1 MTNDSNFKCGL
12 TCDSNPDTVNESDI
26 YLRNSAKANFGAK
39 SFLWLPEC
47 EMTNDSNFKCGLTR
61 DSNPDTVNEKR
72 HGDTRILELGEELI
86 AEQAQ
91 YHSSCR
97 RNYIRQKHKPTE
109 HKSNRKKHEEAFQK
123 LCVFLEHEVIENKT
137 PLLATTIFKLYSEEY
152 FAVGGTQSDLEQYS
166 VQMLMYKVQERLTG
180 ISIDKQSNKSGS
192 FVFSSSMTREDALVK
207 LSQGNNT
214 KENLIRLAAM
224 ALRTEILAMTPT
236 KPPSPT
242 SVYNLKETAP
252 AIPHLVSLFY
262 STLIGGLQAD
272 SLWSSDANKRRVLAS
287 ASDALFNC
295 SKGRVRPWKHQA
307 LGLGI
312 GTLTGSKSVLNILNR
327 FGHCVSYDEV
337 KRLETEI
344 AYTCSEE
351 NRESPDGLSLNSNL
365 GTACA
370 WDNFDV
376 NTETLDGKSTLHCT
390 VGICYQNAVPKRSYH
405 IHQ

>member
-1 MTNDSNFKCGL
+1 MKNDVLFNATKDINNTDQPDCIFYHSKCFSSFCAVQKRRSPSEDPAESLISDSSLEPVSIRESLEDKCLFCRKKRLRKSTSSENLSMSL
-12 TCDSNPDTVNESDI
+12 TTEGSKSI
-26 YLRNSAKANFGAK
+26 LSAA
-39 SFLWLPEC
+39 E
-47 EMTNDSNFKCGLTR
+47 
-61 DSNPDTVNEKR
+61 R

-152 FAVGGTQSDLEQYS
+152 FAVGGTQSDFEQYS

-180 ISIDKQSNKSGS
+180 ISIDKQSNKPGS

-337 KRLETEI
+337 KRL
-344 AYTCSEE
+344 
-351 NRESPDGLSLNSNL
+351 
-365 GTACA
+365 
-370 WDNFDV
+370 
-376 NTETLDGKSTLHCT
+376 
-390 VGICYQNAVPKRSYH
+390 
-405 IHQ
+405 